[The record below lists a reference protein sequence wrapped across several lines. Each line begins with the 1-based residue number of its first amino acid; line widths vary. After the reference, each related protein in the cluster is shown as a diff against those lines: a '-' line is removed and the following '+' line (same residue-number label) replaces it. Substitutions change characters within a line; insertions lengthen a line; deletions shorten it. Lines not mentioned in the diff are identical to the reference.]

1 MLDLLKENYRA
12 EIDTPSL
19 PNTCPLFRKARSA
32 WRWRYIFDLDP
43 DVFEVNNAETDALA
57 SVRC

>member
-19 PNTCPLFRKARSA
+19 PNTCPLSRKERSA
-32 WRWRYIFDLDP
+32 WRWRYIPDLDLA
-43 DVFEVNNAETDALA
+43 VFERSTTQGLKH
-57 SVRC
+57 